1 MKKLLLSEEQMSSGR
16 NLAQR
21 AECTFERTVNEPT
34 VSVTVLIVTYNH
46 ARYVAAAIDSVL
58 MQDTESGVEIL
69 ISEDFSTDGTREIVE
84 RYVSDYPERLSAIYS
99 GSNLR
104 SNEVVA
110 RGLRVARGRYVS
122 ILDGDDLWTSKTKLR
137 DQVAHLDA
145 HPELSAIFYNA
156 LVAHG
161 DEITSRRWT
170 PRDQKPLI
178 TQREIWEGNP
188 FATCGS
194 MMRTA
199 CVRDVPS
206 WYADFFPITD
216 WPLYV
221 HCAKTADL
229 AFVDEV
235 AGIYRLHP
243 GGLVSALP
251 SPLRLDAIEG
261 FYRRMA
267 NVMDARGAQFARGGC
282 SRYFYEWSKQYL
294 NGGDLPSA
302 RSCFLRLL
310 RSGTGG
316 NNVPK
321 RDIARLALLLLKS
334 SVLGR

>member
-1 MKKLLLSEEQMSSGR
+1 
-16 NLAQR
+16 
-21 AECTFERTVNEPT
+21 VNEAT

-46 ARYVAAAIDSVL
+46 APYVAAAIDSAL
-58 MQDTESGVEIL
+58 MQEAGFGIEIL

-84 RYVSDYPERLSAIYS
+84 RYVSDHPERLSAIYS

-137 DQVAHLDA
+137 DQAAYLDA

-156 LVAHG
+156 VVAHG
-161 DEITSRRWT
+161 DEVTARRWT
-170 PRDQKPLI
+170 RPDQKPLI

-188 FATCGS
+188 FATCAG

-199 CVRDVPS
+199 CVRDLPS
-206 WYADFFPITD
+206 WYADLFPITD

-221 HCAKTADL
+221 SCAKTADL

-243 GGLVSALP
+243 GGLLSALP
-251 SPLRLDAIEG
+251 SRLRLDVIER

-267 NVMDARGAQFARGGC
+267 NVMDAPGPKFARGGC

-294 NGGDLPSA
+294 TEGDVPSA
-302 RSCFLRLL
+302 RSCFLRCL
-310 RSGTGG
+310 RSGGG
-316 NNVPK
+316 GHNVPK
-321 RDIARLALLLLKS
+321 RDIARLGLHLLKS
-334 SVLGR
+334 SVLQR